1 MAIIL
6 PGGFNITNNE
16 PVDARLTV
24 ANQAARLGFSSANVY
39 EGLLVYQQD
48 TNELYILIDASDPTQ
63 AGNWALAASVS
74 SGSALTGVTA
84 GDGLSGGGS
93 SGNVTITLDTGS
105 AHFTEALAAINY
117 AGIFKQTGSF
127 YATTNELEVTGSL
140 TLDYNGLTDP
150 FKVTSGSQEVFS
162 VSGQGILKLISQSGT
177 PNPVEGGIYYGND
190 GNFYFGS

>member
-105 AHFTEALAAINY
+105 SHFTEALAAINY
-117 AGIFKQTGSF
+117 AGIFKETGSY
-127 YATTNELEVTGSL
+127 YATTNDLQVTGSL
-140 TLDYNGLTDP
+140 TLDYNGSTDP
-150 FKVTSGSQEVFS
+150 LKITSGSQEVFS

-177 PNPVEGGIYYGND
+177 PNPIEGGIYYGND